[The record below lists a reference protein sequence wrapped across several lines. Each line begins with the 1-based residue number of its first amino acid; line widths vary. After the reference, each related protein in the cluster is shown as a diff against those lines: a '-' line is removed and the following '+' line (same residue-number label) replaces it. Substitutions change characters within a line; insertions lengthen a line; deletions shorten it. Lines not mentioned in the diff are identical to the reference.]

1 MKINDANEIA
11 LEILSNH
18 FNREVSEDELLMPL
32 DQLGADSLDM
42 LAIAYQIEKKF
53 DVKIEIEI
61 FLDQDTLQDAIMR
74 FVENLEK

>member
-1 MKINDANEIA
+1 MKIKEANEIA

-42 LAIAYQIEKKF
+42 LSIAYQIEKKF
-53 DVKIEIEI
+53 DVKIEMEI
-61 FLDQDTLQDAIMR
+61 FLDQDTLQDAITR
-74 FVENLEK
+74 FVDNLEK

>member
-1 MKINDANEIA
+1 MKIKEANEIA

-42 LAIAYQIEKKF
+42 LSIAYQIEKKF

>member
-1 MKINDANEIA
+1 MKIKEANEIA

-18 FNREVSEDELLMPL
+18 FNREVSEDELRMPL

>member
-1 MKINDANEIA
+1 MKIKEVNEIV

-42 LAIAYQIEKKF
+42 LSIAYQIEKKF

-74 FVENLEK
+74 YVENLEK

>member
-1 MKINDANEIA
+1 MKIKEANEIA

>member
-1 MKINDANEIA
+1 
-11 LEILSNH
+11 
-18 FNREVSEDELLMPL
+18 MPL

-42 LAIAYQIEKKF
+42 LSIAYQIEKKF